1 MILSNNTAKNER
13 GAGGGRFTKTVQN
26 ATVRE
31 VTGIRE
37 GLGAERRKEE
47 KDTEKY

>member
-1 MILSNNTAKNER
+1 MN
-13 GAGGGRFTKTVQN
+13 GGGGWGLFTKTVQN

-37 GLGAERRKEE
+37 GLGAERRRKEE